1 MKLRTHGGMDPVGAD
16 QDVAGAIGRS
26 GEVRDHAIGILIEAD
41 QPMADVDRRFADP
54 LRGGLIEQA
63 LQLAAMDRELR
74 PGIARIQATRLGP
87 DALAEPVAVD
97 QLLGSDAGH
106 VQAFQQTQLG

>member
-1 MKLRTHGGMDPVGAD
+1 MELRTHGGMDPVGAD

-26 GEVRDHAIGILIEAD
+26 GKMRDYAIRTLIEAE
-41 QPMADVDRRFADP
+41 QPMTDVDRRFANP

-74 PGIARIQATRLGP
+74 PGVARVQATGLGP
-87 DALAEPVAVD
+87 DALAEAVAVD
-97 QLLGSDAGH
+97 QLLWS
-106 VQAFQQTQLG
+106 